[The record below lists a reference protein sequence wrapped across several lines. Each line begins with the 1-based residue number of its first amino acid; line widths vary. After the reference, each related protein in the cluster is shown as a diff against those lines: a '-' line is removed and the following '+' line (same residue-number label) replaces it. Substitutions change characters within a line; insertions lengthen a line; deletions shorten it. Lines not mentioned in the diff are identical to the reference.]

1 MPRPIYASIDV
12 DAMRHNL
19 QAVRQRA
26 PDARIWAVIKA
37 NAYGHGIEHVFEA
50 ARGADGLA
58 VLDFSEAERLRRLDW
73 RGPILM
79 LEGVFESRDLEW
91 CSRLD
96 LWHVIHNDAQ
106 VDWLATH
113 KTHVGHRVFLK
124 LNSGM
129 NRLGFEPQ
137 AFRAAWSRLNALPQ
151 VEEISLM
158 THFADADGPRGID
171 RALAV
176 YREATDGMMGAQ
188 CVANSAATLRHLRAA
203 KVPSDWVRVG
213 IALYGSAPDH
223 PEHTADHWDLRP
235 VMSLRS
241 ELIAVQRLQP
251 GDCVGYGSLFTATEP
266 MRVGIVAC
274 GYADGYPR
282 HAIDAPV
289 LVGGVRTHTVGRVS
303 MDMLAVD
310 LRPCDAAGIEI
321 AVPGTEVVLWG
332 RSATG
337 AVLSADSVAEASDT
351 IAYELFC
358 AINSRVTMR
367 VA

>member
-1 MPRPIYASIDV
+1 
-12 DAMRHNL
+12 
-19 QAVRQRA
+19 
-26 PDARIWAVIKA
+26 
-37 NAYGHGIEHVFEA
+37 
-50 ARGADGLA
+50 
-58 VLDFSEAERLRRLDW
+58 
-73 RGPILM
+73 
-79 LEGVFESRDLEW
+79 
-91 CSRLD
+91 
-96 LWHVIHNDAQ
+96 
-106 VDWLATH
+106 
-113 KTHVGHRVFLK
+113 
-124 LNSGM
+124 
-129 NRLGFEPQ
+129 
-137 AFRAAWSRLNALPQ
+137 
-151 VEEISLM
+151 
-158 THFADADGPRGID
+158 
-171 RALAV
+171 
-176 YREATDGMMGAQ
+176 
-188 CVANSAATLRHLRAA
+188 
-203 KVPSDWVRVG
+203 
-213 IALYGSAPDH
+213 
-223 PEHTADHWDLRP
+223 
-235 VMSLRS
+235 
-241 ELIAVQRLQP
+241 
-251 GDCVGYGSLFTATEP
+251 